1 VLLGVARVVGETAP
15 LIMTSFGNAAMNIN
29 PFSGPQASMPLTAF
43 RLFQSSQTADVDRA
57 WVFALVLI
65 AMVLVLFV
73 AARRSAQRQLVRR

>member
-1 VLLGVARVVGETAP
+1 
-15 LIMTSFGNAAMNIN
+15 M
-29 PFSGPQASMPLTAF
+29 PQSAF
-43 RLFQSSQTADVDRA
+43 HLFQSSQQADVDRA